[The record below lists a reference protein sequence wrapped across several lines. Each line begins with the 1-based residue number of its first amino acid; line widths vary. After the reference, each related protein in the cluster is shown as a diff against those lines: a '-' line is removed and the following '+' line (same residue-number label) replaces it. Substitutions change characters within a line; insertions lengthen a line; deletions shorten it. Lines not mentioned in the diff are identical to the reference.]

1 MWLYIRDMLWYVK
14 RLQNFECH
22 GNGTSYSYMMDDDD
36 DECEQWT
43 TEVTHPV
50 NKGRNYTG
58 KICTSVV

>member
-36 DECEQWT
+36 DECEQ
-43 TEVTHPV
+43 
-50 NKGRNYTG
+50 
-58 KICTSVV
+58 